1 MKIRIKVKT
10 LIMLVIAFATVFGVI
25 IPGLFLYGVGE
36 IEDNKKA
43 AGLYEFYVN
52 MPIVSFR
59 DMALYKMAKSL
70 VPYMDTYDIFMFGR
84 GSSGDLITRE
94 DAEKAIECYERI
106 LNKYKNS
113 LYYVDAYKN
122 LLDIYVGMG
131 NGDKVQEL
139 IDWGRNS
146 TREEI
151 VYTSHLYEAF
161 NHMANREYDEA
172 MEIVEKCILE
182 GIEDR
187 GLYELKGII
196 YIFQE
201 EYDLAEKAFEETRDN
216 GFIHENSRYLFG
228 SIRKVYNSYWINSF
242 IRRYAGDNTITGRVT
257 VNGKGIPYVQ
267 IYIHTKSQY
276 GTYSPED
283 ELYIAI
289 TDFNGGFE
297 TIGLKEG
304 EYEIGIGVSQPLA
317 YDLVYRE
324 RNEKMLQVKG
334 DTTYNFEFTQPMEI
348 INPKGEFALKDN
360 TFHLKWERVEGAE
373 YYEVHAVCFEK
384 PYDMS
389 GSNMTYAI
397 PDEKGEYEI
406 KDTEANIDIGV
417 VNSYPT
423 SVFLLDD
430 DSEESIIS
438 PNGILGTFYPGI
450 KVPII
455 VKAYDAEGN
464 ILNST
469 LPLMSNYEDMTIVKV
484 ENRELSEGE
493 RLIANLKYEEAINYY
508 EDILKS
514 DDKNVEALTYLSRLY
529 AEGWKKGTENLD
541 KAKEY
546 AERLYSIT
554 GDNNV
559 LNRLNY
565 ILERKK

>member
-10 LIMLVIAFATVFGVI
+10 LIMLVIAFALVFGVI

-59 DMALYKMAKSL
+59 DIALYKMAKSL

-146 TREEI
+146 SREEI
-151 VYTSHLYEAF
+151 VYTSHLYTAF
-161 NHMANREYDEA
+161 NHMANRKYDEA
-172 MEIVEKCILE
+172 MDIVEKCILE

-187 GLYELKGII
+187 RLYELKGII

-201 EYDLAEKAFEETRDN
+201 EYDLAEQAFEEIRDKY
-216 GFIHENSRYLFG
+216 FIHENSRYLFG

-242 IRRYAGDNTITGRVT
+242 IRRYAGDNTIKGRVT

-276 GTYSPED
+276 GTYSPD
-283 ELYIAI
+283 NELYIAI

-324 RNEKMLQVKG
+324 RNERMLQVKG
-334 DTTYNFEFTQPMEI
+334 DTTYNFEFTEPMEI
-348 INPKGEFALKDN
+348 ISPKGEFALKDS
-360 TFHLKWERVEGAE
+360 TFHLKWERIEGAE
-373 YYEVHAVCFEK
+373 YYEVHAVSFDN

-389 GSNMTYAI
+389 GSSIIYAI

-406 KDTEANIDIGV
+406 PDTEANIDIDV
-417 VNSYPT
+417 VNFYS
-423 SVFLLDD
+423 SAVFYSGED
-430 DSEESIIS
+430 EERIIN
-438 PNGILGTFYPGI
+438 PGGILGTFYPGI
-450 KVPII
+450 RVPII

-469 LPLMSNYEDMTIVKV
+469 LPLVSDYEDMTIVKV

-493 RLIANLKYEEAINYY
+493 RLIANMEYEEAISYY
-508 EDILKS
+508 EDILER
-514 DDKNVEALTYLSRLY
+514 DDKNTEALTYLSRLY
-529 AEGWKKGTENLD
+529 AEGWRKGTESLD
-541 KAKEY
+541 KAREY

-554 GDNNV
+554 GDDKVLIRINNV
-559 LNRLNY
+559 SEKR
-565 ILERKK
+565 R